1 MSLSSS
7 MWASVS
13 GLMAH
18 GNKMNV
24 VGNNIANVS
33 TLAYKG
39 QRADFSDYLYTDSG
53 SVSGT
58 TQIGQGVSTYAVL
71 GDYSQGS
78 LESTNSGSDLAISGN
93 GYFKVRKQ
101 DSEQAYYTR
110 AGDFYFNNKRELQN
124 PQGLILQGWKVD
136 NDSSSVVF
144 NSGSTTTSSSSAS
157 TTAYKGTGSPK
168 DIVLDSWNLP
178 PKLTQSVSFTMQLS
192 NDVGM
197 DKTTSTTSP
206 MTALF
211 DQWDGTN
218 TKTPLA
224 DTAYAASS
232 PITVYDEGGTKHQ
245 LTVYYDKVDTSNS
258 SYKINNLP
266 SGYTVYEYI
275 VTIPPSE
282 DNRTYGG
289 TTPVTYD
296 SSGNPILPADSQTF
310 QGTKKAGMLMT
321 GQLVF
326 NVSGQIVNQTAYTY
340 GAQDT
345 ATADMQCALNPTLST
360 SWQPTKVSNNGLPVF
375 NANFSGSALSNSVSE
390 VSSYGGSNHSLAE
403 KSIIELDLG
412 LRDTSTTPW
421 NNSTN
426 SLDDLKV
433 VPPVAPATQGTID
446 YNTAPCTMSTTVRR
460 NGASIVTSGSSL
472 VQTSKA
478 DGYASGVLNN
488 FNIDANGIIY
498 GKYDNNETL
507 ALYQIS
513 MYDFDNLQGL
523 YREGNNLYSET
534 KESGF
539 ARQGVAGDN
548 GFGSIKA
555 YNIEQSNVD
564 MSREFVQMIATQ
576 RGFQANSKTITTV
589 DNMLET
595 VIGMKR

>member
-18 GNKMNV
+18 GNKMNI

-124 PQGLILQGWKVD
+124 PQGLLLQGWEVD

-157 TTAYKGTGSPK
+157 TTAYIGSGSPK

-211 DQWDGTN
+211 DQWDGTK
-218 TKTPLA
+218 KTPLA

-258 SYKINNLP
+258 SYKIDNLP

-289 TTPVTYD
+289 TNVTYD
-296 SSGNPILPADSQTF
+296 SSGNPILPANSHTF
-310 QGTKKAGMLMT
+310 QGTDKAGMLMT
-321 GQLVF
+321 GQLIF
-326 NVSGQIVNQTAYTY
+326 NVSGQLVNQTAYTY

-345 ATADMQCALNPTLST
+345 PLPPPAPDSQCSLDPTFST
-360 SWQPTKVSNNGLPVF
+360 SWQPTKISNNGLPVF

-390 VSSYGGSNHSLAE
+390 VSTYGGSAHSLSE
-403 KSIIELDLG
+403 KSIIELDFG
-412 LRDTSTTPW
+412 LRDTSATPW

-426 SLDDLKV
+426 TLDDLKV
-433 VPPVAPATQGTID
+433 VGGPPSTID
-446 YNTAPCTMSTTVRR
+446 YNTAPCTMSSTSRR
-460 NGASIVTSGSSL
+460 NGASIVTSGNSL
-472 VQTSKA
+472 VQSSKA

-548 GFGSIKA
+548 GFGSTKA

-564 MSREFVQMIATQ
+564 MSREFVQMISTQ

-589 DNMLET
+589 DSMLET

>member
-93 GYFKVRKQ
+93 GYFKVRKP

-136 NDSSSVVF
+136 NNSSSVVF
-144 NSGSTTTSSSSAS
+144 NSGSTTTSSSAS
-157 TTAYKGTGSPK
+157 TTAYKGTGSPT
-168 DIVLDSWNLP
+168 DIVLDNWNLP
-178 PKLTQSVSFTMQLS
+178 PKQTQSVSFTMQLS

-211 DQWDGTN
+211 DQWDGS
-218 TKTPLA
+218 KATPLA

-289 TTPVTYD
+289 TTAVTYD
-296 SSGNPILPADSQTF
+296 SSGNPILPADSKTF
-310 QGTKKAGMLMT
+310 QGTQKAGMLMT

-326 NVSGQIVNQTAYTY
+326 NLSGQIVNQTAYTY

-345 ATADMQCALNPTLST
+345 ATADMQCALDPTLST
-360 SWQPTKVSNNGLPVF
+360 SWQPTKISNNGLPVF

-403 KSIIELDLG
+403 KSIIEMDLG
-412 LRDTSTTPW
+412 LRDTSATPW
-421 NNSTN
+421 NNPTKTLN
-426 SLDDLKV
+426 DLKV
-433 VPPVAPATQGTID
+433 VAPVPPATQSTID
-446 YNTAPCTMSTTVRR
+446 YNTAPCTMSSTTRK
-460 NGASIVTSGSSL
+460 NGASIVTSGSYI
-472 VQTSKA
+472 VQSSKA
-478 DGYASGVLNN
+478 DGYASGVLSN
-488 FNIDANGIIY
+488 FNIDANGILY

-513 MYDFDNLQGL
+513 LYDFDNLQGL

-548 GFGSIKA
+548 GFGSTKA